1 MKSINNL
8 WIIVLLISSIFMQSC
23 KKDKVTNSS
32 PDTFSTKEFTYNK
45 ATKQLSPD
53 ATINAQLDAPAG
65 IKLIYCYLVRN
76 NTTDSLIYI
85 GTPAED
91 SRNNYN
97 FSIPTANFSSA
108 NLTQVSGI
116 RVMVKHLDN
125 TSFEGF
131 IPIKFFDPDL
141 PQFNSFPTQ
150 INADL
155 NEATAIAGNLTSDY
169 GIKQVDI
176 FDDFQTENTYVLA
189 HSINTINGAKQYA
202 LNYAY
207 TYRKAAQHIKIR
219 VTDIYNQ
226 TNELIINMPV
236 DVAVFKPKFIGF
248 AAKITPITAGTTPL
262 TGNITSVTGLKKID
276 IYDDRNGVYELVS
289 TLSNLNGV
297 KTYNVNTTYLYK
309 KRASNLKLIAVDT
322 EDLQTELIIPLN
334 VNYGSVVYRDIF
346 MTAQTLGTNTI
357 FLENG
362 TTAGNCNLI
371 ANEANIQFVFFA
383 PTAGPTLYN
392 PFSGTTGTFPA
403 NMKCNGTGWT
413 IADPAALK
421 DTKFRV
427 LINGAS
433 TGQTDVY
440 NLVAANEIDD
450 LSDAF
455 FTSRTLSAPSS
466 SGPRYEASAAPSAS
480 LFNLT
485 TAKIIYLRITNR
497 TTTAYKNAIMVIKEL
512 NSSAGNSTMK
522 FDIYIQK

>member
-1 MKSINNL
+1 MTKFL
-8 WIIVLLISSIFMQSC
+8 KTGLFMLAFAATIASC
-23 KKDKVTNSS
+23 KKEKLSDIGEGSIKAETY
-32 PDTFSTKEFTYNK
+32 TFNK
-45 ATKQLSPD
+45 ATKSFDLGDEVKSEID
-53 ATINAQLDAPAG
+53 ATNG
-65 IKLIYCYLVRN
+65 IKLIYSYLIRN
-76 NTTDSLIYI
+76 NATDSLIYI
-85 GTPAED
+85 TTDIKNNPKNYTLTIPLASFPA
-91 SRNNYN
+91 NNM
-97 FSIPTANFSSA
+97 S
-108 NLTQVSGI
+108 QVKGVKI
-116 RVMVKHLDN
+116 MVKQSNNSSL
-125 TSFEGF
+125 EGF

-155 NEATAIAGNLTSDY
+155 NGATAIAGNLTSDY

-297 KTYNVNTTYLYK
+297 KTYNLNTTYLYK

-334 VNYGSVVYRDIF
+334 VNYGSVVYRDVF
-346 MTAQTLGTNTI
+346 MTAQTLGTNTV

-383 PTAGPTLYN
+383 PSAGPTLYN

-440 NLVAANEIDD
+440 NLIAANEIDD

-497 TTTAYKNAIMVIKEL
+497 TTTAYKNAIMVIKEV